1 MKICFVHEEYPEE
14 TNFGG
19 IATYQKIMAEYYANH
34 GDKVYVVTRGKQDI
48 EYIENNVHIIRIA
61 SDNDANN
68 LDSVRD
74 YRRKVAEVLFEL
86 QKNDMI
92 DIIETPDW
100 GANTIYFESYRRVPL
115 VVRLH
120 TPLKIW
126 LNYNNNNFGESKD
139 ILLKWEETMLK
150 NADIITSCS
159 ELLKEMVI
167 NQYEINKE
175 IIVIP
180 NPYNNKSFNV
190 ISKKNNNNLIYVG
203 SLEERKGVILL
214 AEALNRILSVVDN
227 NYVYI
232 VGKDT
237 NRNSKNISTKE
248 YMLKL
253 ILKKYHHRIKFIGH
267 VSNDKVNEYLN
278 DAYLAIFP
286 SIFDNYPYTILEAMA
301 CGKNI
306 VCSDNIGSA
315 DLVSHGNY
323 VFKTNNLNDLINK
336 VLLAFNDKKEFIN
349 CDNIELVNNICSQD
363 RICKR
368 MKKIYLDTIK
378 KYNQKNAEENDAIF
392 ALKSVICFK
401 EIKQITIAPGSLA
414 NIVYII
420 FTDVGDFAVK
430 KYNYNYDFSL
440 CNKLYDIYELNDIK
454 LVKPINGEV
463 ININGNKYNVFK
475 YLNPSIGKLEHDYI
489 KKIINVSRQTNIKS
503 NILMK
508 CDKYYDYLCNLS
520 HYSELIEIDEKFAM
534 QKYSEI
540 RNMSLFSEQYLN
552 HGDLS
557 LNNIVFYNEIPYII
571 DFDEVCVT
579 TKIYDYAVIFIK
591 FYIKDVKLS
600 KDNIIK
606 HIVFTKPDDDYSI
619 WQYLAV
625 IKLYLCKILL
635 EKFYLYEMGKID
647 LFSSVQLK
655 DNYDKY
661 INILKLI
668 SSCEVSNE

>member
-34 GDKVYVVTRGKQDI
+34 GDMVHVITRGKQDRK
-48 EYIENNVHIIRIA
+48 YIENNVHIIRIA

-68 LDSVRD
+68 IDSIRD
-74 YRRKVAEVLFEL
+74 YRRKVSKVLIEL
-86 QKNDMI
+86 QNNDMI

-100 GANTIYFESYRRVPL
+100 GANTIYFEQYRRVPM

-139 ILLKWEETMLK
+139 ILLRWEDMMLK
-150 NADIITSCS
+150 KADTITSCS
-159 ELLKEMVI
+159 ELLREMVI

-180 NPYNNKSFNV
+180 NPYNNKDFKV
-190 ISKKNNNNLIYVG
+190 ISKNDNNNLIYVG

-214 AEALNRILSVVDN
+214 ANALNKILNVIDN

-253 ILKKYHHRIKFIGH
+253 ISKKHHHRIKFIGQ
-267 VSNDKVNEYLN
+267 VSNNKVNEYLN

-301 CGKNI
+301 SGKNI

-315 DLVSHGNY
+315 DLVKQNNY
-323 VFKTNNLNDLINK
+323 VFETNNLDDLINK
-336 VLLAFNDKKEFIN
+336 ILLAFNNKKQFIN
-349 CDNIELVNNICSQD
+349 FDNIKLVNNICSQSC
-363 RICKR
+363 ICEQ

-378 KYNQKNAEENDAIF
+378 KYNKKKTEEKEILS

-401 EIKQITIAPGSLA
+401 KIKQIKIASGNLA
-414 NIVYII
+414 NIVYIV
-420 FTDVGDFAVK
+420 FTDVGNFVVK

-440 CNKLYDIYELNDIK
+440 CSKLYDVYELNDIK
-454 LVKPINGEV
+454 FVKPINSEI
-463 ININGNKYNVFK
+463 INVNGNKYNIFK
-475 YLNPSIGKLEHDYI
+475 YLKPSIGELKHDYI
-489 KKIINVSRQTNIKS
+489 EKIVNINRQTNIRP
-503 NILMK
+503 NILTK
-508 CDKYYDYLCNLS
+508 CDKYYNYLCNLS
-520 HYSELIEIDEKFAM
+520 CYSELIEIDEKFAM
-534 QKYSEI
+534 QKYKEI
-540 RNMSLFSEQYLN
+540 RDISLFREQYLN

-557 LNNIVFYNEIPYII
+557 LSNIIFYDKYPYII
-571 DFDEVCVT
+571 DFDETCVT
-579 TKIYDYAVIFIK
+579 TKLYDYAVIFIK
-591 FYIKDVKLS
+591 FYTKNVELS
-600 KDNIIK
+600 QNNIIDY
-606 HIVFTKPDDDYSI
+606 ITLTMPDDNYSI
-619 WQYLAV
+619 QQYLV
-625 IKLYLCKILL
+625 TIKLYLCKILL
-635 EKFYLYEMGKID
+635 EKFYLYERKKID
-647 LFSSVQLK
+647 LFSEFQLK

-661 INILKLI
+661 MNILKLI
-668 SSCEVSNE
+668 SNCEVSNE